1 MLLGAELA
9 RESTPD
15 TTIYLPCRAIIPDP
29 PPNQLYDRTHTHP
42 PLSEMKLTTS
52 N

>member
-15 TTIYLPCRAIIPDP
+15 TTIHLPRWAVIPNP
-29 PPNQLYDRTHTHP
+29 PPNQLYDRTHTHTP
-42 PLSEMKLTTS
+42 ATL
-52 N
+52 